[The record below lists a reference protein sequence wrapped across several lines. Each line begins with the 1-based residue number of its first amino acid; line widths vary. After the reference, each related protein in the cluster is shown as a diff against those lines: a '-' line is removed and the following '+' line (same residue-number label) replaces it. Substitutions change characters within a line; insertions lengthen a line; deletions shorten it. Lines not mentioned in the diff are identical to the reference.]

1 MAAPRSP
8 EVSSRSETCEAA
20 CALGWPSAFG
30 RSLSWPLL
38 EAGSEVI
45 VTEVTSETPSVTW
58 AFGAELV
65 WPWFVPPAFPCD
77 CHWVI
82 QIWSEGQ

>member
-1 MAAPRSP
+1 MSALRSP
-8 EVSSRSETCEAA
+8 EISSSSETCEAG
-20 CALGWPSAFG
+20 CAQGWPSASG
-30 RSLSWPLL
+30 HGLSWPLL

-58 AFGAELV
+58 AFRIELV
-65 WPWFVPPAFPCD
+65 WPWFVLPGFPCD

-82 QIWSEGQ
+82 PIQSEGQ